1 MPTNINK
8 IPLDTRSGRNC
19 VQKANKTNRSIKD
32 MIPKKVHITKQST
45 KSGPCLIDDIDGT
58 CMGRIYEK
66 AVSI

>member
-32 MIPKKVHITKQST
+32 MIPKKVHIK
-45 KSGPCLIDDIDGT
+45 K
-58 CMGRIYEK
+58 
-66 AVSI
+66 